1 MKLRYLL
8 FLLISGCLSLFKANA
23 QIDSLENQLNNCQ
36 IDSVKLQLLT
46 DLNWLYLSS
55 NLTRAKQYAEDELLL
70 AQKTNNQKF
79 IAQAYN
85 DLGIVCIKQIQR
97 GAKLAPKST

>member
-55 NLTRAKQYAEDELLL
+55 NLTRAKQCAEDELLL
-70 AQKTNNQKF
+70 AQKSGMTCALFPVKQACKYSNQTKNR
-79 IAQAYN
+79 A
-85 DLGIVCIKQIQR
+85 
-97 GAKLAPKST
+97 